1 MKKFFFKVNQIFYY
15 YYNNGW
21 FNGTIKYF
29 NSVLNEYVITYED
42 DSIDYVLDTDFYG
55 IELSF
60 VS

>member
-1 MKKFFFKVNQIFYY
+1 MAPT
-15 YYNNGW
+15 GW
-21 FNGTIKYF
+21 FNSTIKYF

-42 DSIDYVLDTDFYG
+42 DSIDYVLDTDFDG